1 MKVKITITAVLCA
14 LFVAVP
20 SATPKG
26 KPGPAAVPFA
36 ATCDTDD
43 VCSFSGS
50 GLAPSTSYELSYT
63 DRCGTFLGSTSVN
76 TDGTGALSSG
86 QTVSPFETSCTPSG
100 WIFTLSTLGKRTSIV
115 GVSTATDNGPV
126 D

>member
-1 MKVKITITAVLCA
+1 MKTKIAITVILCA

-26 KPGPAAVPFA
+26 GKPAGLPFVVVCN
-36 ATCDTDD
+36 TSD

-50 GLAPSTSYELSYT
+50 GLAPSTSYDLSYS
-63 DRCGTFLGSTSVN
+63 DMCGTPVGSTSVN
-76 TDGTGALSSG
+76 TDGTGALIS
-86 QTVSPFETSCTPSG
+86 QNISPFETSCGTSG
-100 WIFTLSTLGKRTSIV
+100 WIFTLSTLGKRSSTV
-115 GVSTATDNGPV
+115 ATSTATDNGT

>member
-1 MKVKITITAVLCA
+1 MKTKIAITVALCA

-26 KPGPAAVPFA
+26 KPGPSALPFTAA
-36 ATCDTDD
+36 CGIDD

-50 GLAPSTSYELSYT
+50 GLAPNTSYGLSYT
-63 DRCGTFLGSTSVN
+63 DGCGTFLGSTSLN
-76 TDGTGALSSG
+76 TDGTGALSKG
-86 QTVSPFETSCTPSG
+86 QTVAPSETGCPNPG
-100 WIFTLSTLGKRTSIV
+100 WIFTLSTLGKRSSTV
-115 GVSTATDNGPV
+115 GMSTAIDSV